1 MADWYRDHDLSPEAY
16 SETEYLGWAQDQG
29 LYVDAAG
36 NVDYG
41 RPPAPGDERYIILD
55 DEDVIFV
62 DDSEP
67 NGLDTWDF

>member
-41 RPPAPGDERYIILD
+41 PPAPGDERYIILD